1 MSDKVTLNELIKE
14 FSEKT
19 GLSETKSREFV
30 HLFFKQVLDEL
41 KEEGKSSITNFGS
54 FEIQKVAEREGVNP
68 QTGEPLVI
76 PEHNRV
82 SFSAF
87 KYLEEKVNAE
97 FSDLEITFLE
107 KKEPEKKTVQVTEI
121 KSSYQPEPIPK
132 AVNEEEVDE
141 PVEKEVVPTP
151 PVQPVF
157 SQRRDTTSSKNTG
170 WLYLVPVLIIAA
182 IAAVYFLWPE
192 GDQKPVAS
200 EYAEQPK
207 SEEQP
212 ASAIDNETEAS
223 DPVATQPSEG
233 NEAAV
238 AEEVVDEA
246 TPSGLED
253 QLSEYSIEKDD
264 WFWDISEK
272 VYGVSWLWPLIFE
285 ANRSEADDP
294 DQLFPNREL
303 VIPSIKGTASNL
315 TEEDRSRLKEA
326 YMMVSNAYKSAGKP
340 DKSEGYRR
348 LSERLGNN

>member
-30 HLFFKQVLDEL
+30 HLFFAQVLDEL

-97 FSDLEITFLE
+97 FSGLEITLLE
-107 KKEPEKKTVQVTEI
+107 KKEPEKKVVQVTEI
-121 KSSYQPEPIPK
+121 KSSY
-132 AVNEEEVDE
+132 E
-141 PVEKEVVPTP
+141 PVEREVASTP
-151 PVQPVF
+151 PVQPAF
-157 SQRRDTTSSKNTG
+157 PERRESTSSKNG
-170 WLYLVPVLIIAA
+170 VWLYLVPVLIIAA
-182 IAAVYFLWPE
+182 VAAVYFLWPE
-192 GDQKPVAS
+192 EDKQPVVN
-200 EYAEQPK
+200 EYAEQSK
-207 SEEQP
+207 SEEQV
-212 ASAIDNETEAS
+212 AGTTGNENEAEAS
-223 DPVATQPSEG
+223 DPAAIQPPVEDQVQVA
-233 NEAAV
+233 A
-238 AEEVVDEA
+238 AEETVDEA
-246 TPSGLED
+246 TPPVLEG

-272 VYGVSWLWPLIFE
+272 VYGASWLWPLIFE

-303 VIPSIKGTASNL
+303 VIPALKGSPSDL
-315 TEEDRSRLKEA
+315 TEGDRSNLKEA
-326 YMMVSNAYKSAGKP
+326 YMMVSNAYKNADKP
-340 DKSEGYRR
+340 DKSASYRS